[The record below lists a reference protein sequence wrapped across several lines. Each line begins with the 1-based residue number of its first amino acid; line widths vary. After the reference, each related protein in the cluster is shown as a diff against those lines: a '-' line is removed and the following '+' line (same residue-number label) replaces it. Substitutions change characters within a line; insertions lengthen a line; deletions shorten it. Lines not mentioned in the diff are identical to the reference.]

1 MTKFRLPGLIVAW
14 TAAAVALGWSNA
26 SACQGPAWHGNIF
39 FSEQGLPEVDG
50 TVAAHV
56 QIVDRPPSGGTV
68 DTAPA
73 PHAVVAHVT
82 KVMKGK
88 IDQDYVVLETPLSSC
103 DSPPGVGE
111 KGLIIGYA
119 RTDSDAR
126 IRIAVLSESPYG
138 FQFRINERT
147 RACPMPQAAAD
158 ALIVAYGTH
167 WGEIYSP
174 VSTAGLGKE
183 TRASRVV
190 VESGSQPIYA
200 ILGSSEPLIWK
211 IEGDTARI
219 DRVILVTRP
228 GSASAFTSAV
238 VGVPKDRIGYL
249 TCLPVA
255 RGGLEQD
262 TLAHVVR
269 RELGRIDKIVAASS
283 TSGFWFSSTY
293 RVSLPSLATADIS
306 SSPAR
311 IPGFEKLF
319 DISEVNWIGEP
330 KEYDVA
336 PGKFGIASLLEEGR
350 LVELDKIPDLL
361 KKRHTP
367 VYKIVKPV
375 RRLPAGDN
383 NTLYVLGSGI
393 ALPHDP
399 RRSCI
404 FLEETG
410 KLAPESSGHAGCM
423 VVNMNSA
430 DGRDP
435 Q

>member
-1 MTKFRLPGLIVAW
+1 MTKFSLPGLIVAW

-26 SACQGPAWHGNIF
+26 SACLGPGLHGNIF
-39 FSEQGLPEVDG
+39 FSEQGLPEVGG
-50 TVAAHV
+50 TVAAYV
-56 QIVDRPPSGGTV
+56 EIVDRSPSGGTV
-68 DTAPA
+68 DKSPA
-73 PHAVVAHVT
+73 PNAVVAHVT
-82 KVMKGK
+82 KVVNGK
-88 IDQDYVVLETPLSSC
+88 IDQDYVMLETPLSTC
-103 DSPPGVGE
+103 DSPPRVGD
-111 KGLIIGYA
+111 KGLIIGHA
-119 RTDSDAR
+119 RTDADSR
-126 IRIAVLSESPYG
+126 IRIATLSESPYG
-138 FQFRINERT
+138 FQFRIDERT
-147 RACPMPQAAAD
+147 RACPLPQAAAD
-158 ALIVAYGTH
+158 ALIIGYGTE
-167 WGEIYSP
+167 WGEIYSS
-174 VSTAGLGKE
+174 VSTVGLGKE

-190 VESGSQPIYA
+190 VEPGSRPIYA
-200 ILGSSEPLIWK
+200 ILGSSGPLIWK

-219 DRVILVTRP
+219 DRVILVTPP
-228 GSASAFTSAV
+228 GSVSAFTSAV

-283 TSGFWFSSTY
+283 TY
-293 RVSLPSLATADIS
+293 RVSLPSLATADIGS
-306 SSPAR
+306 SSAK

-350 LVELDKIPDLL
+350 LVELDKIPDTL
-361 KKRHTP
+361 KTRHTP

-375 RRLPAGDN
+375 RRLPAGN
-383 NTLYVLGSGI
+383 NYTLYVLGSGI
-393 ALPHDP
+393 ALPEDP

-410 KLAPESSGHAGCM
+410 KLAPESSGHEGCT
-423 VVNMNSA
+423 VVNMNSS